1 MNQSTNSP
9 ASISQNLNKIAENCS
24 LCPLNCGVD
33 RLNGELG
40 ACGVNSLRI
49 SSINLHHGEEPPIS
63 CGSGSGTVFFSGCS
77 LNCFFCQ
84 NYPISAL
91 KYGKEFSEEEL
102 IEELLLL
109 QDRKAAN
116 INLVTPTHLSH
127 LIIPVIA
134 KAKKNGLS
142 IPIAYNTS
150 GYESPA
156 ILKLIDPMIDIYLY
170 DMKYSSDQL
179 AIKCSNVTN
188 YVENNRE
195 SFQILIRSNN
205 EIIEEGKMLKGV
217 IIRHLVLP
225 GQLNNTFEILEYLSA
240 FKEKLHLSLMFQ
252 YFPAY
257 KAADNPEFGRKISY
271 DEYNKVL
278 EQFDRLG
285 FEKGWVQEL

>member
-1 MNQSTNSP
+1 M
-9 ASISQNLNKIAENCS
+9 
-24 LCPLNCGVD
+24 
-33 RLNGELG
+33 
-40 ACGVNSLRI
+40 
-49 SSINLHHGEEPPIS
+49 
-63 CGSGSGTVFFSGCS
+63 FFSGCS

-91 KYGKEFSEEEL
+91 KYGKEFLEQEL
-102 IEELLLL
+102 VEELLLL

-156 ILKLIDPMIDIYLY
+156 ILKLINPMIDIYLY

-179 AIKCSNVTN
+179 AIKCSNVAN
-188 YVENNRE
+188 YVENNRK
-195 SFQILIRSNN
+195 SFQILIKNN
-205 EIIEEGKMLKGV
+205 AEVIEEDKMLKGV

-225 GQLNNTFEILEYLSA
+225 GQLKNTFEILEYLSA

-257 KAADNPEFGRKISY
+257 KAADHTGFGRKINY
-271 DEYNKVL
+271 DEYNEVL
-278 EQFDRLG
+278 EHFDRLG
-285 FEKGWVQEL
+285 FEKGWVQELY